1 MEESP
6 KESTVAEE
14 EDVVES
20 LTTDPEEAAPK
31 KRGRPAKAASAGSGD
46 TILLHIVEDGFT
58 ASGAVWMRGQ
68 ELEFK
73 KDTPEYRDTLDRTGK
88 SWLDLLGDD
97 AAQMEM
103 FGKVMF
109 RPGPWPGAGFEVP
122 EAQKAEEQR
131 GRKPPRLGDKI

>member
-6 KESTVAEE
+6 KESVVTEE
-14 EDVVES
+14 VVVES

>member
-6 KESTVAEE
+6 KESAVAEE
-14 EDVVES
+14 EVVVES

>member
-6 KESTVAEE
+6 KESVVTEE
-14 EDVVES
+14 VVVES
-20 LTTDPEEAAPK
+20 LTTEPDAEVAPK

-46 TILLHIVEDGFT
+46 VILLHIVEDGFT

-73 KDTPEYRDTLDRTGK
+73 KDTPEYRDTLDRNGK

-109 RPGPWPGAGFEVP
+109 RPGPWPGAKFEVP
-122 EAQKAEEQR
+122 EAQQAEEQR

>member
-6 KESTVAEE
+6 KESVVTEE
-14 EDVVES
+14 VVVES
-20 LTTDPEEAAPK
+20 LTTEPDAEVAPK

-46 TILLHIVEDGFT
+46 VILLHIVEDGFT
-58 ASGAVWMRGQ
+58 AQGAVWMRGQ

-73 KDTPEYRDTLDRTGK
+73 KDTPEYRDTLDRNGK

-103 FGKVMF
+103 FGKV
-109 RPGPWPGAGFEVP
+109 
-122 EAQKAEEQR
+122 
-131 GRKPPRLGDKI
+131 LS

>member
-1 MEESP
+1 MPRAFRSGFSIAIP
-6 KESTVAEE
+6 TY
-14 EDVVES
+14 
-20 LTTDPEEAAPK
+20 PPP
-31 KRGRPAKAASAGSGD
+31 RPISAR
-46 TILLHIVEDGFT
+46 